1 VSLLNAA
8 QRHLTGIV
16 ALPSDIKCIALALL
30 LNGFAHNLI
39 SVFVPFIIISSHG
52 TLLDVARF
60 YLVYA
65 AVKLCINYPA
75 MCVIQ
80 RYSASLGLYF
90 GFISGAIKLV
100 GLSWYTS
107 SGNNTYLTASAVAL
121 ALANGFGWNA
131 QHLYLSRTL
140 NSLTRSRNLA
150 SIDILG
156 NILGVIGPL
165 IAATIATLFGAQIL
179 LWTAISIIICTL
191 FPLRM
196 MYAYERAHPLAHER
210 LTYSLAN
217 APWRD
222 TLANFCFNVETAI
235 GQMVWPVYLAIAIG
249 GYNTIGLITAVGFL
263 ASLIVV
269 HYAGKRGDSGKTR
282 ATLLHGCIASSCAH
296 LTRPLAVTPLTI
308 GAVAAF
314 YHCSL
319 RYMGNAWSSL
329 YYSHSRNRGISY
341 IVSMEIACDV
351 AYLVVWLPFFL
362 VAESPSHT
370 NAFDLLFIVAGVAA
384 YGPLLISKENEGS

>member
-1 VSLLNAA
+1 MSLLTAVH
-8 QRHLTGIV
+8 RHLTAIV
-16 ALPSDIKCIALALL
+16 GLPSDIKCIALALL
-30 LNGFAHNLI
+30 LNGFAHNMI
-39 SVFVPFIIISSHG
+39 SVFVPFIIISTHG

-60 YLVYA
+60 YLIYA
-65 AVKLCINYPA
+65 VVKLCINYPA
-75 MCVIQ
+75 MCFIQ

-90 GFISGAIKLV
+90 GFISGASQLA
-100 GLSWYTS
+100 GLSWYTT
-107 SGNNTYLTASAVAL
+107 SGNTVYLVASAVAL

-140 NSLTRSRNLA
+140 NSQTRSRNLA

-156 NILGVIGPL
+156 NILGVVGPL
-165 IAATIATLFGAQIL
+165 IGAAIATLFGAQIL
-179 LWTAISIIICTL
+179 LWIAIIIIVCTL
-191 FPLRM
+191 LPLRM
-196 MYAYERAHPLAHER
+196 MHAYEKTHPLVTER
-210 LTYSLAN
+210 LTYSLAH

-235 GQMVWPVYLAIAIG
+235 GQMMWPVYLAIAIG
-249 GYNTIGLITAVGFL
+249 GYNTIGLISAVGLL

-269 HYAGKRGDSGKTR
+269 TYAGKRGDSGKTR

-296 LTRPLAVTPLTI
+296 FIRPLAATPLAI

-314 YHCSL
+314 YNCSL

-329 YYSHSRNRGISY
+329 YYAHSRNRGISY

-351 AYLVVWLPFFL
+351 AYLAVWLPFFL
-362 VAESPSHT
+362 MAESPTHT
-370 NAFDLLFIVAGVAA
+370 NAFDILFIVAGVAA
-384 YGPLLISKENEGS
+384 YGPLLISRENGS